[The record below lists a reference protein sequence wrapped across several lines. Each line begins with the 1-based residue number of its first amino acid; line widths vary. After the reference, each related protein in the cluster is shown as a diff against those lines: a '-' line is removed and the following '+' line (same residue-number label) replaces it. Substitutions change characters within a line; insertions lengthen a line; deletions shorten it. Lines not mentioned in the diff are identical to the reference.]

1 MADGAGRQ
9 MQFRSRGLKRI
20 ATTCCFEHA
29 QLRRSE
35 VAIALK
41 ARSLLQSEGVLTAVV
56 SMSCWELFDE
66 QPEHYRRQVID
77 RGTVRVAVEAA
88 VRQGWDRYVG
98 EDGGFVGMSGFGASG
113 AED

>member
-35 VAIALK
+35 VAIAPK
-41 ARSLLQSEGVLTAVV
+41 ARSLLQSEGVPTAVV
-56 SMSCWELFDE
+56 SMPCWELFDE
-66 QPEHYRRQVID
+66 QPEHYRRRVID
-77 RGTVRVAVEAA
+77 RAPYGSRWKRPSVK
-88 VRQGWDRYVG
+88 
-98 EDGGFVGMSGFGASG
+98 DGIVTSAKTAGLSA
-113 AED
+113 